1 MIRNGRQAAKAA
13 SEKPGDRRFESGL
26 FRKPDHIN
34 GGHPSCRNSKPKTG
48 INFMEDVVNNPLT
61 NPPEFESVA
70 TGGTIINLSNGC
82 SRRVKEL
89 WLREK
94 REIFRHPYIVIEDE
108 NMDTLE
114 IINTAHV
121 VSVK

>member
-1 MIRNGRQAAKAA
+1 
-13 SEKPGDRRFESGL
+13 
-26 FRKPDHIN
+26 
-34 GGHPSCRNSKPKTG
+34 
-48 INFMEDVVNNPLT
+48 MEDVVNNPLT